1 MNPDIEF
8 NVVSSP
14 LRLRRI
20 LALSRPA
27 TKSKPT
33 MFSSRVIVAT
43 PYMLPLT
50 ATIPWLAQS
59 TVVAEVSVAS
69 PTWTIAQ
76 KLPLLDVTPLAVKP
90 SASCLIS
97 TVCPDCGAPLESVTL
112 AHTSIG
118 VFNAVISE
126 DNSTSMFMFL

>member
-1 MNPDIEF
+1 M
-8 NVVSSP
+8 
-14 LRLRRI
+14 

-43 PYMLPLT
+43 PYILPLT

-97 TVCPDCGAPLESVTL
+97 TD
-112 AHTSIG
+112 
-118 VFNAVISE
+118 
-126 DNSTSMFMFL
+126 